1 MASNLRL
8 HLLDTAAMNTH
19 NIIFRLSLIA
29 GLSISSAAW
38 AVNMQLG
45 QILPYLDCRHQARF
59 SALASFV
66 AMLLACVAAVV
77 SWRATARARSTQ
89 PLTATS
95 GFVGAM
101 SALSALIFAFA
112 LSMQAIASL
121 VLSGCER

>member
-1 MASNLRL
+1 
-8 HLLDTAAMNTH
+8 MNAH

-29 GLSISSAAW
+29 GFSLSSAAW

-45 QILPYLDCRHQARF
+45 QILPYLDCRHQMRF

-66 AMLLACVAAVV
+66 AMLLACVAAAA

-95 GFVGAM
+95 SFVGAM

>member
-8 HLLDTAAMNTH
+8 HLLDTAAMNAH

-38 AVNMQLG
+38 ALNMQLG
-45 QILPYLDCRHQARF
+45 QILPYLDCRYQAPF
-59 SALASFV
+59 SAAASFV
-66 AMLLACVAAVV
+66 AMLLACVAAIV
-77 SWRATARARSTQ
+77 SWRATVRARSTQ